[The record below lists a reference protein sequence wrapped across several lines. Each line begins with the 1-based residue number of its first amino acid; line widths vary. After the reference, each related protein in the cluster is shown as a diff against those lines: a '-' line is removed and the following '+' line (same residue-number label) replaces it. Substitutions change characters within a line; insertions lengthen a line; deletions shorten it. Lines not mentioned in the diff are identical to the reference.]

1 MSFNRSEY
9 FVISHQYCLMF
20 FEIQFCFV
28 IAKVFA
34 RFFLFYNCIK
44 FYFFYNRLNKYTTNI
59 RRELKT
65 NIENL

>member
-1 MSFNRSEY
+1 
-9 FVISHQYCLMF
+9 MF
-20 FEIQFCFV
+20 FEIQFYFV

-44 FYFFYNRLNKYTTNI
+44 FYFFYNRLNKYTI